1 MVKDIKGGRKS
12 DENISLLHQLIITL
26 EEAELKLEEAYRKKR
41 QMQFNNMKD
50 FILKIQSK
58 ISEEAISHERQEF

>member
-1 MVKDIKGGRKS
+1 MVRNIKEGRKS